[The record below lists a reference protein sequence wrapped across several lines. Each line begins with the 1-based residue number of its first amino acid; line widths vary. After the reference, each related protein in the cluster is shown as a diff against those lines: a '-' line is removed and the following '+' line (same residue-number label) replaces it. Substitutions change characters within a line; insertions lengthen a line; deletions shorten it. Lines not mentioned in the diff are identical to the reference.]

1 MLHAAYRK
9 CLDLARSHDCRT
21 IAFPSL
27 STGAYG
33 YPMSEASQIAL
44 SSCIAYL
51 QENDSPSQI
60 TFVLFDETA
69 LERFRSALRALAT
82 NDSG

>member
-1 MLHAAYRK
+1 
-9 CLDLARSHDCRT
+9 
-21 IAFPSL
+21 
-27 STGAYG
+27 
-33 YPMSEASQIAL
+33 MSEASQIAL